1 MVIILETAT
10 THLGGIASLI
20 GSLTIVGSALIWLY
34 NKLIAKPRERIRL
47 REEEH
52 RHQRMVKEIN
62 NFTKP
67 LSYSI
72 DNLNE
77 LLQESQLD
85 RKNINAKIN
94 HNSDTLQE
102 HNKILHNHD
111 DRLIVLETQSGIKY
125 YKPKE

>member
-1 MVIILETAT
+1 MEIAT

-20 GSLTIVGSALIWLY
+20 GSLTVVGSALIWIY
-34 NKLIAKPRERIRL
+34 NKLISKPRERIRL

-94 HNSDTLQE
+94 NNSDTLKE
-102 HNKILHNHD
+102 HDKIINNHD
-111 DRLIVLETQSGIKY
+111 DRLIVLETKSGLKY
-125 YKPKE
+125 YNPKE

>member
-1 MVIILETAT
+1 M
-10 THLGGIASLI
+10 
-20 GSLTIVGSALIWLY
+20 
-34 NKLIAKPRERIRL
+34 

-72 DNLNE
+72 DDLNA
-77 LLQESQLD
+77 LLSESQLD
-85 RKNINAKIN
+85 RKNINEKIN
-94 HNSDTLQE
+94 NNSDTLKE
-102 HNKILHNHD
+102 HNKILNNHD

>member
-1 MVIILETAT
+1 MENIVA
-10 THLGGIASLI
+10 HLGGFASLI
-20 GSLTIVGSALIWLY
+20 GSLTVVGGGLIWVY
-34 NKLIAKPRERIRL
+34 NTLISKPRERIRM

-62 NFTKP
+62 NFTTP
-67 LSYSI
+67 LSHSI

-94 HNSDTLQE
+94 NNSDTLKE

-111 DRLIVLETQSGIKY
+111 DRLIVLETKSGLKY
-125 YKPKE
+125 YNPKE

>member
-1 MVIILETAT
+1 MEIAT

-20 GSLTIVGSALIWLY
+20 GSLTVVGSALIWIY
-34 NKLIAKPRERIRL
+34 NKLISKPRERIRL

-67 LSYSI
+67 LSHSI
-72 DNLNE
+72 DNLND

-85 RKNINAKIN
+85 RENINAKIN
-94 HNSDTLQE
+94 NNSDTLKE

-111 DRLIVLETQSGIKY
+111 DRLIVLETKSGLKY
-125 YKPKE
+125 YNPKE

>member
-1 MVIILETAT
+1 MEIVT

-20 GSLTIVGSALIWLY
+20 GSLTIVGSALLWLY
-34 NKLIAKPRERIRL
+34 NKLISKPRERIRM

-67 LSYSI
+67 LSNSI
-72 DNLNE
+72 DKLNQS
-77 LLQESQLD
+77 LQESQLD
-85 RKNINAKIN
+85 RKTINEKIN
-94 HNSDTLQE
+94 TNSDTLKE
-102 HNKILHNHD
+102 HNKIINNHD

>member
-1 MVIILETAT
+1 MEIAT

-20 GSLTIVGSALIWLY
+20 GSLTVVGSALIWLY
-34 NKLIAKPRERIRL
+34 NMLISKPRERIRQ
-47 REEEH
+47 RKEEQ

-102 HNKILHNHD
+102 HNKILNNHD

>member
-1 MVIILETAT
+1 MEIAT

-20 GSLTIVGSALIWLY
+20 GSLTVVGSALIWLY
-34 NKLIAKPRERIRL
+34 NMLISKPRERIRQ
-47 REEEH
+47 RKEEQ

-72 DNLNE
+72 DNLND

-94 HNSDTLQE
+94 NNSDTLKE
-102 HNKILHNHD
+102 HDKILHNHD